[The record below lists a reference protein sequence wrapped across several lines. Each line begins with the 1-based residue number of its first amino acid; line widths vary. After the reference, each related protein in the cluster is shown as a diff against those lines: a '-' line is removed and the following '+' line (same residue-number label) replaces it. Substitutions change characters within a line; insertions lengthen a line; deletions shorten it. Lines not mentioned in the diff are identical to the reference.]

1 MTNSPVL
8 SEIWNDN
15 EWQTFA
21 PRAQHTRRYYKM
33 RSILRMTFW
42 VPATLL
48 FIELSL
54 SVLASYK

>member
-1 MTNSPVL
+1 MSNSPIL
-8 SEIWNDN
+8 SEIWNDS
-15 EWQTFA
+15 EWGNFA
-21 PRAQHTRRYYKM
+21 PRAQHTRRYYKA

-42 VPATLL
+42 VPFSLL